1 MFARWVNYT
10 PPVQPLP
17 VEATSTLLVV
27 RLGALGDIL
36 RTLPAVRLI
45 RAGLP
50 RASIH
55 WLVDDRW
62 QTALKGLP
70 ELDGIVA
77 VPRRAWQRQ
86 LRTPAG
92 WPAWIGS
99 LRRLRRELRSL
110 GADLLLDFHGNL
122 RSGLLGRLSAA
133 PLRLGYSGH
142 QAKEANA
149 WFTTHRVPSGSRR
162 TPRIE
167 RNLDLVRA
175 LGLPDAPLP
184 LGNLPLA
191 EQGRAKAATILAA
204 LPLPAAGHAVI
215 NPGSSSAQAYKRP
228 PAELLAA
235 AAEAIERRGLLP
247 LVVWGPGEEGEARRV
262 VELSGGRATFAPPT
276 DLETLAALIEG
287 AALFVSG
294 DSGPLHMAC
303 LLGRPV
309 VALYG
314 ATDPQVNGPWG
325 GPSRAVFPDRPYSGI
340 KRQDREGPGL
350 EAVAPEQLTAAVGS
364 LLDECA
370 GG

>member
-17 VEATSTLLVV
+17 VEANATILVV

-50 RASIH
+50 GASIR

-62 QTALKGLP
+62 RMALDGLP

-77 VPRRAWQRQ
+77 VPRREWQRL

-99 LRRLRRELRSL
+99 FRRLRRELR
-110 GADLLLDFHGNL
+110 GVDADLVVDFHGNL

-133 PLRLGYSGH
+133 PTRLGYSGH
-142 QAKEANA
+142 QAKEANR

-184 LGNLPLA
+184 LGKLPLA
-191 EQGRAKAATILAA
+191 ERGRAKAAAILGA
-204 LPLPAAGHAVI
+204 LPVPAGGYAVI
-215 NPGSSSAQAYKRP
+215 NPGSSTAQAYKRP

-235 AAEAIERRGLLP
+235 AAAAVERRGLLP
-247 LVVWGPGEEGEARRV
+247 LVVWGPGEEEEARRV
-262 VELSGGRATFAPPT
+262 VELSEGKATLAPPT
-276 DLETLAALIEG
+276 DLEALAALIEG
-287 AALFVSG
+287 ASLFVSG

-325 GPSRAVFPDRPYSGI
+325 APSRAVFPDRTYSGF
-340 KRQDREGPGL
+340 KRQDREGAGL
-350 EAVAPEQLTAAVGS
+350 EAVTPEQLTTAVAS

-370 GG
+370 S